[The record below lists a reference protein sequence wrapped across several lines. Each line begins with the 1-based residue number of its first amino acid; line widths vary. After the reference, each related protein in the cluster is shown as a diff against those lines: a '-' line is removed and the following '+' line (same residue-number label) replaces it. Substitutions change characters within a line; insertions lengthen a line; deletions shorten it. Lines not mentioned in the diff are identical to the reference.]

1 MRITRLIVGLI
12 STNCYVVR
20 AGDEVMVVDPGGDA
34 ARILGELNGAKPRY
48 IINTHGHP
56 DHVGAVSAIIEA
68 TGAPVLMHEAD
79 GDTLKGGSD
88 AFGDIFSEAPKP
100 DRYLADGDEFDLDD
114 LTFTVLYTP
123 GHTPGGICLYTPGVV
138 FTGDTLFAGSVGR
151 TDLGGGDYK
160 KLIESIKKRLLT
172 LPLDTKVL
180 PGHGPESTI
189 ALERA
194 TNPFLGGL

>member
-20 AGDEVMVVDPGGDA
+20 TGDEVMVVDPGGDA
-34 ARILGELNGAKPRY
+34 DRIIGELDGAVPRY

-56 DHVGAVSAIIEA
+56 DHVGANKALTKA
-68 TGAPVLMHEAD
+68 TGAPVLMH
-79 GDTLKGGSD
+79 GDDVKILGGT
-88 AFGDIFSEAPKP
+88 GVLGGIFNKPPKP
-100 DRYLADGDEFDLDD
+100 DRLLEDGDELELGD
-114 LTFTVLYTP
+114 LTFKVFHTP
-123 GHTPGGICLYTPGVV
+123 GHTPGGISLYTPGVV
-138 FTGDTLFAGSVGR
+138 FVGDTLFAGSVGR

-160 KLIESIKKRLLT
+160 TLIESIKTKLLT
-172 LPLDTKVL
+172 LPPDTKVL

>member
-20 AGDEVMVVDPGGDA
+20 AGGEVMVVDPGGDA
-34 ARILGELNGAKPRY
+34 ERILGELDGAKPRY
-48 IINTHGHP
+48 IVSTHGHP
-56 DHVGAVSAIIEA
+56 DHLGAVNAVIKA
-68 TGAPVLMHEAD
+68 TGAPFFIHEAD
-79 GDTLKGGSD
+79 ADMLKGGSG
-88 AFGDIFSEAPKP
+88 ALNGIFTPAPTA
-100 DRYLADGDEFDLDD
+100 DRYLEDGDEFSLGDVA
-114 LTFTVLYTP
+114 FTVLYTP

-151 TDLGGGDYK
+151 TDLGDGDYK
-160 KLIESIKKRLLT
+160 KLIESIKNKLLT

>member
-20 AGDEVMVVDPGGDA
+20 VGGEVMVVDPGGDA
-34 ARILGELNGAKPRY
+34 ERILGELDGAKPRY
-48 IINTHGHP
+48 IVNTHGHP
-56 DHVGAVSAIIEA
+56 DHLGAVSAIIKA
-68 TGAPVLMHEAD
+68 TGAPLLIHEAD
-79 GDTLKGGSD
+79 ADMLKGSSG
-88 AFGDIFSEAPKP
+88 ALNGIFTPAPTA
-100 DRYLADGDEFDLDD
+100 DRYLEDGDEFDLGDV
-114 LTFTVLYTP
+114 TFTVFYTP

-138 FTGDTLFAGSVGR
+138 FTGDTLFAGSIGR

-160 KLIESIKKRLLT
+160 KLIESIKDKLLT

>member
-20 AGDEVMVVDPGGDA
+20 AGDDVMVVDPGGDPE
-34 ARILGELNGAKPRY
+34 RITGELNGTVPRY
-48 IINTHGHP
+48 IVNTHGHP
-56 DHVGAVSAIIEA
+56 DHVGANNALA
-68 TGAPVLMHEAD
+68 KAAGAPVLMHEDDVKLLD
-79 GDTLKGGSD
+79 GTGIFGG
-88 AFGDIFSEAPKP
+88 IFNKPPKP
-100 DRYLADGDEFDLDD
+100 DRFLEDGDELELDD
-114 LTFTVLYTP
+114 LTFTVLHTP

-138 FTGDTLFAGSVGR
+138 FVGDTLFAGSVGR
-151 TDLGGGDYK
+151 TDVGGGDYK
-160 KLIESIKKRLLT
+160 TLIESIKTKLLT
-172 LPLDTKVL
+172 LPPETKVL

>member
-20 AGDEVMVVDPGGDA
+20 AGDDVMVVDPGGDPE
-34 ARILGELNGAKPRY
+34 RITGELDGAVPRY
-48 IINTHGHP
+48 IVNTHGHP
-56 DHVGAVSAIIEA
+56 DHVGANNALAKA
-68 TGAPVLMHEAD
+68 TGAPVLMHEDDVKLLD
-79 GDTLKGGSD
+79 GTGVFGG
-88 AFGDIFSEAPKP
+88 IFTKPPKP
-100 DRYLADGDEFDLDD
+100 DRFLEDGDELELGD
-114 LTFTVLYTP
+114 LTFKVLHTP
-123 GHTPGGICLYTPGVV
+123 GHTSGGVCLYTPGVV
-138 FTGDTLFAGSVGR
+138 FVGDTLFAGSVGR

-160 KLIESIKKRLLT
+160 TLIESIKTKLLT
-172 LPLDTKVL
+172 LPPETKVL

>member
-20 AGDEVMVVDPGGDA
+20 AGDDVMVVDPGGDPE
-34 ARILGELNGAKPRY
+34 RIIGELDGAVPRY
-48 IINTHGHP
+48 IVNTHGHP
-56 DHVGAVSAIIEA
+56 DHVGANNALAEA
-68 TGAPVLMHEAD
+68 TGAPVLMHEED
-79 GDTLKGGSD
+79 VKLLGGTGIFGGIFNKPSKSD
-88 AFGDIFSEAPKP
+88 RFLE
-100 DRYLADGDEFDLDD
+100 DGDELELDD
-114 LTFTVLYTP
+114 LTIGVLHTP

-138 FTGDTLFAGSVGR
+138 FVGDTLFAGSVGR
-151 TDLGGGDYK
+151 TDMGGGDYNT
-160 KLIESIKKRLLT
+160 LIESIKSKLLS
-172 LPLDTKVL
+172 LPPDTKVL

>member
-1 MRITRLIVGLI
+1 VRITRLIVGLI

-20 AGDEVMVVDPGGDA
+20 ADGEVMVLDPGGDA
-34 ARILGELNGAKPRY
+34 GRILGELDGVKPRY

-56 DHVGAVSAIIEA
+56 DHVGANRALVEA
-68 TGAPVLMHEAD
+68 TDAPVLMHDAD
-79 GDTLKGGSD
+79 VDLLKGGSG
-88 AFGDIFSEAPKP
+88 AFGDIFANAPTP
-100 DRYLADGDEFDLDD
+100 DRYLADGDEIEINDVS
-114 LTFTVLYTP
+114 FTVFHTP

-160 KLIESIKKRLLT
+160 KLVESIKSKLLT
-172 LPLDTKVL
+172 LPADTKVL

>member
-1 MRITRLIVGLI
+1 LIVGLI

-20 AGDEVMVVDPGGDA
+20 AGDDVMVVDPGGDA
-34 ARILGELNGAKPRY
+34 ERVMGELDGAVPRY

-56 DHVGAVSAIIEA
+56 DHVGANETLAGA

-79 GDTLKGGSD
+79 VKLLGGPGI
-88 AFGDIFSEAPKP
+88 FGGIFDEPPEP
-100 DRYLADGDEFDLDD
+100 DRFLEDGDELELGDLS
-114 LTFTVLYTP
+114 FTVFHTP

-138 FTGDTLFAGSVGR
+138 FVGDTLFAGSVGR
-151 TDLGGGDYK
+151 TDLGGGDYNT
-160 KLIESIKKRLLT
+160 LIGSIKTKLLS
-172 LPLDTKVL
+172 LPPGTKVL
-180 PGHGPESTI
+180 PGHGPESTV

>member
-20 AGDEVMVVDPGGDA
+20 AGGEVMVVDPGGDA
-34 ARILGELNGAKPRY
+34 ERILGELDGAKPRY
-48 IINTHGHP
+48 VVSTHGHP
-56 DHVGAVSAIIEA
+56 DHLGAVNAVIKA
-68 TGAPVLMHEAD
+68 TGAPFFIHEAD
-79 GDTLKGGSD
+79 ADMLKGGSG
-88 AFGDIFSEAPKP
+88 ALNGIFTPAPTA
-100 DRYLADGDEFDLDD
+100 DRYLEDGDEFGLGDVA
-114 LTFTVLYTP
+114 FTVLYTP

-160 KLIESIKKRLLT
+160 KLIESIKNKLLT